1 MKKIDGQPVTIVAD
15 NLSLGWARVML
26 ELTRPG
32 ITRLTPLTL
41 VVRGFGMDGSAAEI
55 PEIRSAVDAFL
66 LALGKRD
73 TENVAWTIFP
83 QRYWELAGRDKEAF
97 FDLFIESFQRI
108 QAFNPRNN
116 KRGSYFQRLVDL
128 NGRGKGP
135 NQLKWMLDEYAA
147 HPKARR
153 TSKFQ
158 ATTFDPDR
166 DFTSAGQ
173 LEFPCLQQ
181 VSFTFED
188 EAMQLNA
195 FYATQQIAR
204 KGYGN
209 YLGLARLG
217 AFMAREFGL
226 RFEQLNVFVGV
237 AKMDATKSNSDLV
250 ELMAVLKEHAD
261 GARTVP
267 VAT

>member
-1 MKKIDGQPVTIVAD
+1 MRKTDGQPVTIVAD

-26 ELTRPG
+26 ELTKPG
-32 ITRLTPLTL
+32 VTRLTPLTL
-41 VVRGFGMDGSAAEI
+41 VVRGFEADGVAAEI

-66 LALGKRD
+66 LAQGKKD

-83 QRYWELAGRDKEAF
+83 QRYWELAGRDREAF
-97 FDLFIESFQRI
+97 FDLFIESFQRV
-108 QAFNPRNN
+108 QEFNPRNN
-116 KRGSYFQRLVDL
+116 RRGSYFQRLVDL
-128 NGRGKGP
+128 NGGGKGP
-135 NQLKWMLDEYAA
+135 NQLKWMLHEYEA

-166 DFTSAGQ
+166 DYTSAGQ

-188 EAMQLNA
+188 EAVHLNA

-209 YLGLARLG
+209 YLGLTRLG

-226 RFEQLNVFVGV
+226 RFEQLNVFVGA
-237 AKMDATKSNSDLV
+237 AKMDVTKSDPDLST
-250 ELMAVLKEHAD
+250 LMAVVKEHAD

-267 VAT
+267 VTT